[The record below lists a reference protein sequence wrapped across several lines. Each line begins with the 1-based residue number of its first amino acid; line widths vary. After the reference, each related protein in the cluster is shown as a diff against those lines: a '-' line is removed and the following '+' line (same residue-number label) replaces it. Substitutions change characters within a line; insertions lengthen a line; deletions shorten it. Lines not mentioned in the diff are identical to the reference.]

1 MKIVFLGAIDDK
13 GDLTKPVGEQMA
25 ELPLPPTISKML
37 LSSGE
42 MGCTKEIA
50 TIVAMLQVGF

>member
-1 MKIVFLGAIDDK
+1 MFYIGAIDDK